1 MFARARHATSGISTD
16 LDVHLTKEAALAAA
30 DFLRSV
36 VDAAAAEFAN
46 ESGTRCDHTA
56 TTNL

>member
-1 MFARARHATSGISTD
+1 VRHATSGITTD
-16 LDVHLTKEAALAAA
+16 LDVRLTKEAALAAA

-46 ESGTRCDHTA
+46 EPGTRCDHTA
-56 TTNL
+56 TTNP